1 MCMHG
6 RYYLCLHLLFFYN
19 FNILI
24 LKINYL
30 NKKMPTTIKQSRLLK
45 IIAVVALAIQ
55 YSG

>member
-1 MCMHG
+1 MVDIIYVCIF
-6 RYYLCLHLLFFYN
+6 YIYN

-45 IIAVVALAIQ
+45 IIAVALAIQ